1 MKKCMLISL
10 FLAAPAWAQNTQP
23 PVASVPQWQG
33 STAAQYVC
41 GGIADEGM
49 AAIKS
54 LRGDAGSE
62 LLFTSGSEGAYI
74 ADVAVTVK
82 GSNLKEALSFNADGP
97 VCLLKLPKGNYT
109 VEAEYM
115 GQARKQ
121 SIKIGGGVKQTKFN
135 WPAS

>member
-10 FLAAPAWAQNTQP
+10 FLAAPVWAQSEQP
-23 PVASVPQWQG
+23 PGAATPQWQG

-54 LRGDAGSE
+54 LRSSAGSE
-62 LLFTSGSEGAYI
+62 LLFTSGTEGAYI

-82 GSNLKEALSFNADGP
+82 GSNLKEPLSFNADGP

-109 VEAEYM
+109 VEAQYM

-121 SIKIGGGVKQTKFN
+121 SIKIGGPVKQAKFN
-135 WPAS
+135 WPAF